1 MITETDHI
9 VQGIT
14 VATLQTS
21 WEKVD
26 GAINYLAQWR
36 RDKGDWVNV
45 GETSAQG
52 FSVQGIYAGGYDVR
66 VRAVNAA
73 EVSSPWGHA
82 PSTTSDG
89 QNPLLLANVPY
100 PAVNYQHGPL
110 PAGVSRWYRAR
121 LVDRIGNKGDWTPW
135 VRGES
140 SSDASEILGNITEGF
155 LTAEDGARL
164 TEEINTVTDAVA
176 EAALANNADMQR
188 WRRENGQRKAEILEV
203 RTTVVDEERAF
214 AEYQQ
219 RVQAEFKKNKAMI
232 DTRATTVFD
241 HTGSGSALFS
251 VKVGV
256 DIDGTYCDAGMTI
269 AAIAEVGQPVITRIG
284 FNANQFV
291 ILSGPGG
298 KSYSPFSVI
307 NGQVF
312 INEAFI
318 NYAGMTLAKVGSW
331 YSANYVP
338 GQSGTIMRNDGSFEL
353 NGRQQGGRMAI
364 NSDSISVYDGGGN
377 LKVRLGKLN

>member
-1 MITETDHI
+1 
-9 VQGIT
+9 
-14 VATLQTS
+14 
-21 WEKVD
+21 
-26 GAINYLAQWR
+26 
-36 RDKGDWVNV
+36 
-45 GETSAQG
+45 
-52 FSVQGIYAGGYDVR
+52 
-66 VRAVNAA
+66 
-73 EVSSPWGHA
+73 
-82 PSTTSDG
+82 
-89 QNPLLLANVPY
+89 
-100 PAVNYQHGPL
+100 
-110 PAGVSRWYRAR
+110 
-121 LVDRIGNKGDWTPW
+121 
-135 VRGES
+135 
-140 SSDASEILGNITEGF
+140 
-155 LTAEDGARL
+155 
-164 TEEINTVTDAVA
+164 
-176 EAALANNADMQR
+176 
-188 WRRENGQRKAEILEV
+188 
-203 RTTVVDEERAF
+203 
-214 AEYQQ
+214 
-219 RVQAEFKKNKAMI
+219 MI

-353 NGRQQGGRMAI
+353 NGCHV
-364 NSDSISVYDGGGN
+364 NSRVSLDSKG
-377 LKVRLGKLN
+377 LKVFDNGQLAVELGIFD